1 MRKLFAVA
9 TLACLALGATP
20 ALAQGMRDEGP
31 RAPCRA
37 QAMQF
42 DQRVSQMVTPGMTGT
57 NEKLASATQMRNQGM
72 AACQA
77 GRVQEGRQQIQQAI
91 SALGA

>member
-1 MRKLFAVA
+1 
-9 TLACLALGATP
+9 
-20 ALAQGMRDEGP
+20 
-31 RAPCRA
+31 
-37 QAMQF
+37 MQF
-42 DQRVSQMVTPGMTGT
+42 DQKVSQMVAPGMTGT

-72 AACQA
+72 EACQA

>member
-1 MRKLFAVA
+1 MRKLFAVIA
-9 TLACLALGATP
+9 LSGLALGVAP

-42 DQRVSQMVTPGMTGT
+42 DQKVSQMVAPGTTGT
-57 NEKLASATQMRNQGM
+57 NEKLVSATQMRNQGM
-72 AACQA
+72 EACQA